1 MASRSVSAARTAGDV
16 IAASGTCSAPARN
29 VPMRTTALRPRRAS
43 GPAGSS
49 SPSVAPQAA
58 SPGRKRLPA
67 GIVCPRLEL
76 RATDL
81 AAAAP
86 IRQACRMSTPGNPA
100 RIAFVCAMPMELSPL
115 VKKLDLHK
123 TEIDGVEVHRGTL
136 EGREVIAIVTG
147 MGTKLATEATERL
160 LDTDAVDRVVVVGI
174 TGAVENETP

>member
-1 MASRSVSAARTAGDV
+1 PARRPRPLSRAGRGGRAARPAGDV
-16 IAASGTCSAPARN
+16 IAASGTCSARARN
-29 VPMRTTALRPRRAS
+29 VPMRTAALRPRRAS
-43 GPAGSS
+43 GRARSS
-49 SPSVAPQAA
+49 SPSAA
-58 SPGRKRLPA
+58 SQSDFPCRKKITA
-67 GIVCPRLEL
+67 GIVCSRLEL

-86 IRQACRMSTPGNPA
+86 SRQACRMSTPGNPA

-160 LDTDAVDRVVVVGI
+160 LDT
-174 TGAVENETP
+174 E